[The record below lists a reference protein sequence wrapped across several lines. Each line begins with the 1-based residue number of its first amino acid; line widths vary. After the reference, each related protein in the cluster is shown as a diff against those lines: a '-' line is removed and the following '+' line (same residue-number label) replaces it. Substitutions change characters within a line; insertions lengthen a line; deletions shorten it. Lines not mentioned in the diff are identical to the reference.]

1 MVCYTHFT
9 MEEWNGGERL
19 PHDFQKLW
27 YKMLNLVYKILNIY
41 LFREG
46 FIKNNIKGMEFFKEA
61 AMFSSNWVI
70 INIIMVFRR
79 IVAK

>member
-1 MVCYTHFT
+1 
-9 MEEWNGGERL
+9 MEEWNGGGRL

-46 FIKNNIKGMEFFKEA
+46 FIKNNIKGYGIFKEA

-70 INIIMVFRR
+70 INIIMVFQ
-79 IVAK
+79 VGTFLNLGLF